1 MLMIHGG
8 AKLVRE
14 MLDVIGLRFDRRMH
28 RVMGQI
34 DKERLVAG
42 VIDHLD
48 GDNSRVVVKT
58 VSSDPAKVKTAVITI
73 DKTSMIT
80 IDKVAATYDDLLVGD
95 QVSAR
100 YSQGVAVTL
109 AVTRT
114 PAKSATPPAKP

>member
-1 MLMIHGG
+1 MFSLPRIAVVLVVALITGLGG
-8 AKLVRE
+8 QLLAVDAKVAT
-14 MLDVIGLRFDRRMH
+14 F
-28 RVMGQI
+28 
-34 DKERLVAG
+34 AG

-109 AVTRT
+109 EVTRT